1 MEDLNHRPNASTLI
15 LEDVIVPVL
24 PFLPPPGDIWNLF
37 AKHLAGSKNPF
48 IMGVLTCYF

>member
-24 PFLPPPGDIWNLF
+24 PLFCRLGTFGTF

-48 IMGVLTCYF
+48 IVGVLTCYF